1 MTDAKGQ
8 YQKLPPGW
16 DCKYDQATGNCYY
29 INYFTKAMQLEDPRG
44 RYKQLQNER
53 CSTESIAMQPINGS
67 PYHVYPSNNL
77 QAVRA
82 FQAGPGT
89 NTSLHNMSSS
99 PLLSSRGNLELSPLR
114 MQRGSL
120 TQTPRLGNMSRRST
134 IQETS
139 FTNPIDTDAVV
150 NKIQNM
156 FPTASEDHIRLL
168 LKKYYNR
175 EAVVISALQVEKH
188 PVTMPGPYVTPPA
201 QRHLYHS
208 NTVFHLT
215 PPARRLDKGI
225 TARGLNGSVAVGSSS
240 RTASPLPGGRF
251 GSVTSVHGGVGSGGG
266 GGGYMAAAAAAAMPF
281 HQGSPRFEQWRSSPK
296 PHSSPKMKLRY
307 LKTIFPK
314 ADEMVLL
321 DILASSDNNVQTAS
335 EKLIS
340 MGYTKRDFIPPKISH
355 RSDHEAAHAAAAAK
369 RAAEETIIP
378 LQPKIYTAE
387 EKTTIQAHMKE
398 KFPQLA
404 ERIILMALESVNYA
418 EDRATQILYIVQE
431 EDELHAKKNAV
442 TAAAVTDAAMQSTS
456 GHDAE
461 VILGAADGMHGQGVG
476 AVADDSIISVVVK
489 TPLNSYND
497 DRKSFQ
503 NASTKHNTYAPTSLT
518 STSFPSPTSSSTAF
532 LSSSLPQSSAAC
544 SALKSSTKINATRN
558 IGSKKVAFPSI
569 NLTTPTTA
577 TTQIILSNSPTCIE
591 RHEKETKAP
600 AVVIAAGD
608 VVDSL
613 PNSSTIIN
621 PSATS
626 SSTSIS
632 PPKALKELHISS
644 ELPSSAASTSNLVAN
659 EYEKLTTKSILARC
673 NTYASGIQG
682 YLHGTNSNKAANTS
696 ASILDKLK
704 LTRLREKTEPL
715 NAAQQDSTDGAST
728 YKKRQDFKS
737 IIGRIT
743 TSGHSAELAKGA
755 DESLLLADYV
765 TWNGANPDMPQGNNQ
780 KQLAQGPD
788 AGKLNERSYTAI
800 GRNPELCKGVQKG
813 LAKGS
818 IYAQLA
824 AAGNTKT
831 ANIKCN

>member
-168 LKKYYNR
+168 LKKY
-175 EAVVISALQVEKH
+175 
-188 PVTMPGPYVTPPA
+188 
-201 QRHLYHS
+201 
-208 NTVFHLT
+208 
-215 PPARRLDKGI
+215 
-225 TARGLNGSVAVGSSS
+225 
-240 RTASPLPGGRF
+240 
-251 GSVTSVHGGVGSGGG
+251 
-266 GGGYMAAAAAAAMPF
+266 
-281 HQGSPRFEQWRSSPK
+281 
-296 PHSSPKMKLRY
+296 

-387 EKTTIQAHMKE
+387 EKATIQAHMKE

-442 TAAAVTDAAMQSTS
+442 TAAAATDAAMQSTS

-461 VILGAADGMHGQGVG
+461 VILGAADGMHGPGVG
-476 AVADDSIISVVVK
+476 AVADDSIITVVVK

-518 STSFPSPTSSSTAF
+518 STSLPSPTSSSTAF

-728 YKKRQDFKS
+728 YKQRQDFKS

-788 AGKLNERSYTAI
+788 AGKLSERSYTAI

>member
-225 TARGLNGSVAVGSSS
+225 TARGLNGSVAVGNSS

-251 GSVTSVHGGVGSGGG
+251 GGVTSVHGGVGSGGG
-266 GGGYMAAAAAAAMPF
+266 GFGYMAAAAAAAMPF
-281 HQGSPRFEQWRSSPK
+281 HQGSPRFDQWRSSPK

-369 RAAEETIIP
+369 RAAEGTTIT

-418 EDRATQILYIVQE
+418 EDRAIQILYIVQE
-431 EDELHAKKNAV
+431 EDELHAKKNAA
-442 TAAAVTDAAMQSTS
+442 TAAAATDAVMQSAS
-456 GHDAE
+456 GPDAE
-461 VILGAADGMHGQGVG
+461 VILGAADSMHGPGG
-476 AVADDSIISVVVK
+476 AAAADDS
-489 TPLNSYND
+489 
-497 DRKSFQ
+497 
-503 NASTKHNTYAPTSLT
+503 
-518 STSFPSPTSSSTAF
+518 
-532 LSSSLPQSSAAC
+532 
-544 SALKSSTKINATRN
+544 
-558 IGSKKVAFPSI
+558 
-569 NLTTPTTA
+569 
-577 TTQIILSNSPTCIE
+577 
-591 RHEKETKAP
+591 
-600 AVVIAAGD
+600 
-608 VVDSL
+608 
-613 PNSSTIIN
+613 
-621 PSATS
+621 
-626 SSTSIS
+626 
-632 PPKALKELHISS
+632 
-644 ELPSSAASTSNLVAN
+644 
-659 EYEKLTTKSILARC
+659 
-673 NTYASGIQG
+673 
-682 YLHGTNSNKAANTS
+682 
-696 ASILDKLK
+696 
-704 LTRLREKTEPL
+704 
-715 NAAQQDSTDGAST
+715 AAQQDSTDGASI
-728 YKKRQDFKS
+728 YKQRQDFKS

-743 TSGHSAELAKGA
+743 TSGHSADLAKGA

-788 AGKLNERSYTAI
+788 AGKLSERSYTAI
-800 GRNPELCKGVQKG
+800 GRNPELCKGAQKG

-831 ANIKCN
+831 TNIKCN

>member
-1 MTDAKGQ
+1 MC
-8 YQKLPPGW
+8 LW
-16 DCKYDQATGNCYY
+16 SYY

-82 FQAGPGT
+82 FHAGPCT

-114 MQRGSL
+114 MQRSSL

-139 FTNPIDTDAVV
+139 FTNPIDTDLVV

-208 NTVFHLT
+208 NTVFNLT
-215 PPARRLDKGI
+215 PPTRRLDKGI

-251 GSVTSVHGGVGSGGG
+251 GSVTSVHGGVGGG

-321 DILASSDNNVQTAS
+321 DILASSENNVQTAS

-369 RAAEETIIP
+369 RAADEAIIP
-378 LQPKIYTAE
+378 LQPKVYTAE
-387 EKTTIQAHMKE
+387 EKATIQAHMKE

-418 EDRATQILYIVQE
+418 EDRAMQILYIVQE
-431 EDELHAKKNAV
+431 EDELHAKKNA
-442 TAAAVTDAAMQSTS
+442 AAATDAAMQSVS
-456 GHDAE
+456 GLDAE
-461 VILGAADGMHGQGVG
+461 VILGAAADGMHATVG
-476 AVADDSIISVVVK
+476 GTGADDSIITVVVK

-497 DRKSFQ
+497 DIKSCQ
-503 NASTKHNTYAPTSLT
+503 NASAIHIPFSATPFT
-518 STSFPSPTSSSTAF
+518 STSTSLPSASLPSPS
-532 LSSSLPQSSAAC
+532 SSSLPQSSA
-544 SALKSSTKINATRN
+544 KSSAFKYYTKINATRN
-558 IGSKKVAFPSI
+558 TGTKKVAFPSI
-569 NLTTPTTA
+569 NLTTPSA
-577 TTQIILSNSPTCIE
+577 TTTQTILSNSPTSIE
-591 RHEKETKAP
+591 RNEKESKA
-600 AVVIAAGD
+600 AIVIAASD

-613 PNSSTIIN
+613 PNSSKIIN
-621 PSATS
+621 PSVTT
-626 SSTSIS
+626 TSIS
-632 PPKALKELHISS
+632 VSPSKALKELHISS
-644 ELPSSAASTSNLVAN
+644 ELPSTSSAASTSNLVSN
-659 EYEKLTTKSILARC
+659 EYQKITTKSILARC

-682 YLHGTNSNKAANTS
+682 YLHGTNSNKASVTVSAAANTS
-696 ASILDKLK
+696 VSILDKLK

-715 NAAQQDSTDGAST
+715 NATQQDSTDGEGT
-728 YKKRQDFKS
+728 YKQRQDFKS

-743 TSGHSAELAKGA
+743 TSGHSAHLAKGA

-765 TWNGANPDMPQGNNQ
+765 TWNGANRDMPQGNNQ
-780 KQLAQGPD
+780 KQLAKGPD
-788 AGKLNERSYTAI
+788 AGKLSERSYTPI
-800 GRNPELCKGVQKG
+800 GRNPELCKGAQKG

-818 IYAQLA
+818 IYALLA

-831 ANIKCN
+831 TNIKCN

>member
-1 MTDAKGQ
+1 
-8 YQKLPPGW
+8 
-16 DCKYDQATGNCYY
+16 
-29 INYFTKAMQLEDPRG
+29 MQLEDPRG

-82 FQAGPGT
+82 FHAGPCT

-114 MQRGSL
+114 MQRSSL

-139 FTNPIDTDAVV
+139 FTNPIDTDLVV

-208 NTVFHLT
+208 NTVFNLT
-215 PPARRLDKGI
+215 PPTRRLDKGI

-251 GSVTSVHGGVGSGGG
+251 GSVTSVHGGVGGG

-321 DILASSDNNVQTAS
+321 DILASSENNVQTAS

-369 RAAEETIIP
+369 RAADEAIIP
-378 LQPKIYTAE
+378 LQPKVYTAE
-387 EKTTIQAHMKE
+387 EKATIQAHMKE

-418 EDRATQILYIVQE
+418 EDRAMQILYIVQE
-431 EDELHAKKNAV
+431 EDELHAKKNA
-442 TAAAVTDAAMQSTS
+442 AAATDAAMQSVS
-456 GHDAE
+456 GLDAE
-461 VILGAADGMHGQGVG
+461 VILGAAADGMHATVG
-476 AVADDSIISVVVK
+476 GTGADDS
-489 TPLNSYND
+489 
-497 DRKSFQ
+497 
-503 NASTKHNTYAPTSLT
+503 
-518 STSFPSPTSSSTAF
+518 
-532 LSSSLPQSSAAC
+532 
-544 SALKSSTKINATRN
+544 AT
-558 IGSKKVAFPSI
+558 
-569 NLTTPTTA
+569 
-577 TTQIILSNSPTCIE
+577 
-591 RHEKETKAP
+591 
-600 AVVIAAGD
+600 
-608 VVDSL
+608 
-613 PNSSTIIN
+613 
-621 PSATS
+621 
-626 SSTSIS
+626 
-632 PPKALKELHISS
+632 
-644 ELPSSAASTSNLVAN
+644 
-659 EYEKLTTKSILARC
+659 
-673 NTYASGIQG
+673 
-682 YLHGTNSNKAANTS
+682 
-696 ASILDKLK
+696 
-704 LTRLREKTEPL
+704 
-715 NAAQQDSTDGAST
+715 QQDSTDGEGT
-728 YKKRQDFKS
+728 YKQRQDFKS

-743 TSGHSAELAKGA
+743 TSGHSAHLAKGA

-765 TWNGANPDMPQGNNQ
+765 TWNGANRDMPQGNNQ
-780 KQLAQGPD
+780 KQLAKGPD
-788 AGKLNERSYTAI
+788 AGKLSERSYTPI
-800 GRNPELCKGVQKG
+800 GRNPELCKGAQKG

-818 IYAQLA
+818 IYALLA

-831 ANIKCN
+831 TNIKCN

>member
-1 MTDAKGQ
+1 MADARGQ

-29 INYFTKAMQLEDPRG
+29 VNYFTKAMQLEDPRA

-53 CSTESIAMQPINGS
+53 CSTESIAMQPVHGS

-77 QAVRA
+77 PAMRA

-99 PLLSSRGNLELSPLR
+99 PLLSSRGNLEISPLPLPR
-114 MQRGSL
+114 SLL

-208 NTVFHLT
+208 NSAFHMT
-215 PPARRLDKGI
+215 PPARRLD
-225 TARGLNGSVAVGSSS
+225 RGMSSRNVAHFGGVNGSATAASCTT
-240 RTASPLPGGRF
+240 RTGTPTPGGRF
-251 GSVTSVHGGVGSGGG
+251 GSVTSVHGGVGGGG

-307 LKTIFPK
+307 MKTIFPK

-340 MGYTKRDFIPPKISH
+340 MGYTKRDFIPPKTTH
-355 RSDHEAAHAAAAAK
+355 RFDAAK
-369 RAAEETIIP
+369 KPGNETIIP
-378 LQPKIYTAE
+378 LRPKEYTTE
-387 EKTTIQAHMKE
+387 EKATIHAQLKE
-398 KFPQLA
+398 KYPQIA

-418 EDRATQILYIVQE
+418 EDRAVQILHIVQE
-431 EDELHAKKNAV
+431 EDELQAKKHSAE
-442 TAAAVTDAAMQSTS
+442 AAVLTTADAAGEPELVLGTS
-456 GHDAE
+456 EMRALVDDGVAE
-461 VILGAADGMHGQGVG
+461 
-476 AVADDSIISVVVK
+476 
-489 TPLNSYND
+489 
-497 DRKSFQ
+497 
-503 NASTKHNTYAPTSLT
+503 
-518 STSFPSPTSSSTAF
+518 
-532 LSSSLPQSSAAC
+532 
-544 SALKSSTKINATRN
+544 
-558 IGSKKVAFPSI
+558 
-569 NLTTPTTA
+569 
-577 TTQIILSNSPTCIE
+577 
-591 RHEKETKAP
+591 
-600 AVVIAAGD
+600 
-608 VVDSL
+608 
-613 PNSSTIIN
+613 
-621 PSATS
+621 
-626 SSTSIS
+626 
-632 PPKALKELHISS
+632 
-644 ELPSSAASTSNLVAN
+644 
-659 EYEKLTTKSILARC
+659 
-673 NTYASGIQG
+673 
-682 YLHGTNSNKAANTS
+682 
-696 ASILDKLK
+696 
-704 LTRLREKTEPL
+704 
-715 NAAQQDSTDGAST
+715 DGALQQASADEGANF
-728 YKKRQDFKS
+728 KQRQEFKS
-737 IIGRIT
+737 IIERIAT
-743 TSGHSAELAKGA
+743 TGHCADLAKGA

-780 KQLAQGPD
+780 RQLVHGPD
-788 AGKLNERSYTAI
+788 VGKLNECKYKAV
-800 GRNPELCKGVQKG
+800 GRNAELCKGAQKG

-824 AAGNTKT
+824 ATGNTNT